1 MSTENEEVKAAGETA
16 QDSTQENVV
25 TPENT
30 ENSTDSSTENTPE
43 STDTSNEVSTTPEEV
58 TPTTEAST
66 TPQSEPEQTEATNAT
81 EDTTSTDATETTSTS
96 SEESTSETAQSNNEE
111 EEKEEDYSQY
121 DKAAFVALSEQ
132 LKEESDLQKVNRTLN
147 KIKPLFDEIANL
159 ERGEAL
165 EKFKANDGEEDDFE
179 YKQDE
184 QTQAFYSNYKEL
196 KSKRSQFMA
205 QQEKQKDDN
214 QKTKERLLEEIRAL
228 VDSEES
234 HKSMEEFKKLQ
245 EQWKAVGPVP
255 PAQSKSLWASYNA
268 LMELYYNKRSIYF
281 ELKEL
286 DRRKNLTKKLE
297 LCERAEK
304 LAESSSIQQA
314 IKELHELHN
323 EYKHIGPIPREE
335 QDKVWARFKAA
346 SDIIY
351 NKKREYYQEMKKK
364 KDENLALKVA
374 LCEKVEHEFSGY
386 QSEKIAD
393 WNTKTKELLEVQKEW
408 EEIRFIPKEKIKE
421 VSKRFWGAFKS
432 FFHNKNNFFKTVEQF
447 REENLAKKVALC
459 ERAEELTSSDKA
471 PQKIAQG
478 LKDLQKEWK
487 EIGPAPAKQKQA
499 VYERFKKTC
508 DAFFENRRKEYQV
521 QEEEYSVN
529 LEKKQALCAK
539 MDALEGDTLKAT
551 DEKTLEGFVNEWK
564 QIGFVPK
571 KDKKSIE
578 KQFETSIYGIVKR
591 IPEIEDSRRE
601 SISGALDM
609 LMAKLSPNASKKL
622 NQKEGAIRK
631 KISKMEN
638 NIDTLKNNLG
648 FFANS
653 KKANKLKEDFER
665 QIEDAEKELNSLK
678 KQLKAL
684 KKAENNS

>member
-1 MSTENEEVKAAGETA
+1 MSTENEEVKATGETA
-16 QDSTQENVV
+16 QDSTQDNVV
-25 TPENT
+25 TPES
-30 ENSTDSSTENTPE
+30 STASSTENTPE
-43 STDTSNEVSTTPEEV
+43 STETSNEASTAQEEV
-58 TPTTEAST
+58 TTTTEASA
-66 TPQSEPEQTEATNAT
+66 TPQSETEQTEATNAT

-111 EEKEEDYSQY
+111 EEKEEDYSEY

-132 LKEESDLQKVNRTLN
+132 LKEDSDLQKVNRTLN

-184 QTQAFYSNYKEL
+184 QTQAFYNNYKEL

-286 DRRKNLTKKLE
+286 DRRKNLTKKLQ

-364 KDENLALKVA
+364 KDENLALKLA
-374 LCEKVEHEFSGY
+374 LCEKVEQEFSDY

-408 EEIRFIPKEKIKE
+408 EEIRFIPKEKIKDRLRPLYDA
-421 VSKRFWGAFKS
+421 KNIPLATYQ
-432 FFHNKNNFFKTVEQF
+432 NKE
-447 REENLAKKVALC
+447 
-459 ERAEELTSSDKA
+459 
-471 PQKIAQG
+471 
-478 LKDLQKEWK
+478 
-487 EIGPAPAKQKQA
+487 
-499 VYERFKKTC
+499 
-508 DAFFENRRKEYQV
+508 
-521 QEEEYSVN
+521 
-529 LEKKQALCAK
+529 
-539 MDALEGDTLKAT
+539 
-551 DEKTLEGFVNEWK
+551 
-564 QIGFVPK
+564 
-571 KDKKSIE
+571 
-578 KQFETSIYGIVKR
+578 
-591 IPEIEDSRRE
+591 
-601 SISGALDM
+601 
-609 LMAKLSPNASKKL
+609 
-622 NQKEGAIRK
+622 
-631 KISKMEN
+631 
-638 NIDTLKNNLG
+638 
-648 FFANS
+648 ANS
-653 KKANKLKEDFER
+653 R
-665 QIEDAEKELNSLK
+665 
-678 KQLKAL
+678 
-684 KKAENNS
+684 